1 MNNLVLR
8 SITGFFFVAVV
19 LGSILINEFT
29 ATVVFSIFFV
39 LGLIEFFQL
48 FKNHKILSIP
58 LKSSLTFGILIF
70 GILVAILFGQL
81 HLFFLMFILPL
92 VFTVALLELWRKK
105 ENPILNSAIVLFGIV
120 YLVVPFYLIIHLTV
134 MDYSINSSELF
145 FPKVVGLFL
154 LVWTNDT
161 FAYLTGRLLGKTKLF
176 ERISPHKTWEG
187 TIGGALFTLLV
198 AFVIGYSTEDM
209 DTVFWLVSA
218 IIIIPCAILGDLFES
233 LLKRSLNIKDSGN
246 ILPGHGGIL
255 DRFDAVMFA
264 LPFFVFWVYFNMYL
278 L

>member
-81 HLFFLMFILPL
+81 HLFFLIQLYQLLSMYKRYLKHLIL
-92 VFTVALLELWRKK
+92 A
-105 ENPILNSAIVLFGIV
+105 NSLA
-120 YLVVPFYLIIHLTV
+120 
-134 MDYSINSSELF
+134 NSKAHS
-145 FPKVVGLFL
+145 
-154 LVWTNDT
+154 
-161 FAYLTGRLLGKTKLF
+161 
-176 ERISPHKTWEG
+176 S
-187 TIGGALFTLLV
+187 
-198 AFVIGYSTEDM
+198 
-209 DTVFWLVSA
+209 
-218 IIIIPCAILGDLFES
+218 
-233 LLKRSLNIKDSGN
+233 
-246 ILPGHGGIL
+246 
-255 DRFDAVMFA
+255 
-264 LPFFVFWVYFNMYL
+264 
-278 L
+278 